1 MTNHKVINKMKINK
15 PTLSGLILGLGILL
29 LGSTFLSAEEE
40 KGMDPQ
46 KIETIV
52 AEAQRMAEDWASRIR
67 GWSSEKDQSTTY
79 MGIVIESVPDVLRDY
94 IDLPKGVGLLL
105 TKIAA
110 EGPAAKAGLEDN
122 DILVSFGGQLIIN
135 FSQLSTLIDL
145 QGPGAEVPVKVLRKG
160 EEMEFTVTLEE
171 RIRRGGRFI
180 PPSAPDVPDV
190 PEIPDA
196 DDLGMFMEQIE
207 EWVPGSVS
215 VFIDENEK
223 VHVDLDDLK
232 ENLQD
237 LRVKVERLKQGLG
250 GPDGEIRR
258 EFGEFGARTSIVRV
272 EDSNVNY
279 TSNDGKL
286 VLTSSEAGQ
295 QAMVWDADGTLIYQG
310 ALPED
315 FEGELPPKA
324 VELIRAYNASREKL
338 KLDTNGNSIDIQLNE
353 DTIEPLTLLDR

>member
-1 MTNHKVINKMKINK
+1 
-15 PTLSGLILGLGILL
+15 
-29 LGSTFLSAEEE
+29 
-40 KGMDPQ
+40 MDPE

-52 AEAQRMAEDWASRIR
+52 IEAQRMAQDWAGRIR
-67 GWSSEKDQSTTY
+67 NWSSEQDQNTTY

-105 TKIAA
+105 VKIAA
-110 EGPAAKAGLEDN
+110 DGPAAKAGLEDN

-145 QGPGAEVPVKVLRKG
+145 QGPGAEVPVKILRKG
-160 EEMEFTVTLEE
+160 QEMDFTITLEE
-171 RIRRGGRFI
+171 RVRRGGRFVMPDI
-180 PPSAPDVPDV
+180 PDVPDAPGV
-190 PEIPDA
+190 PDAPEVPDA
-196 DDLGMFMEQIE
+196 DDLGVFMEQIE

-237 LRVKVERLKQGLG
+237 LRVKVERLKQGLDG
-250 GPDGEIRR
+250 KDGEIRR
-258 EFGEFGARTSIVRV
+258 EFGDYGARTSIVRV

-279 TSNDGKL
+279 TSNEGKL
-286 VLTSSEAGQ
+286 VLTASGSGQ
-295 QAMVWDADGTLIYQG
+295 QAMVWDADGELIYQG

-315 FEGELPPKA
+315 FESELPAEA
-324 VELIRAYNASREKL
+324 VRLIRAYNASREQL
-338 KLDTNGNSIDIQLNE
+338 KLDGNGDSIEIQLNE
-353 DTIEPLTLLDR
+353 ETIDPLTFLNR